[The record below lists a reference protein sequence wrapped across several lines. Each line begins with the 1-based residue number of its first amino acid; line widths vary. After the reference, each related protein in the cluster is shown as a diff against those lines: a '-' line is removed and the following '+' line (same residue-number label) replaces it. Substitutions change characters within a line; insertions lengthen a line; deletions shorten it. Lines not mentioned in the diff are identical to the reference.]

1 MARGKQK
8 ECMSLPRY
16 AHHMSGP
23 ELLEFLGGKD
33 KTVIL
38 RSLIFSE
45 LEQCKRSPL
54 NGWRTLRGFWYAL
67 VKPCLSRM
75 GGFETSDPET
85 WNDDLSDALAG
96 MVKLSTLKYVDL
108 GIVDRSRPRQLAQT
122 YTLPIMAPLEVL
134 TPAPAFILF
143 VEKAALYAEI
153 EGLADYFGVSSLCGG
168 GSPSLAACEDL
179 TRSIGASPAYSQG
192 TPLTLLTLT
201 DYDPAG
207 YKIAADVHKQFEFM
221 ARRHLGVTVRSLR
234 LGVEPRHLEPEDLKR
249 NAYTPSKKGLEAW
262 FNETDGV
269 NGQRLGL
276 ELDALPLE
284 RLRELFVNGLDAAGF
299 PFGRMIADLERTA
312 AKQLAWV
319 ELEAERQDL
328 ERKAEILAQGFAA
341 NWHNIAE
348 RTLTPQDLKRW
359 AVGGQNVLYPLE
371 HGIFGKLTLRT
382 RNTSRVLVS
391 GES

>member
-1 MARGKQK
+1 MY
-8 ECMSLPRY
+8 MPLPRY

-23 ELLEFLGGKD
+23 ELLKYLGGRD

-45 LEQCKRSPL
+45 LEQCNRVPFP
-54 NGWRTLRGFWYAL
+54 GRRTLRGFWYSL
-67 VKPCLSRM
+67 IKPCLSRM
-75 GGFETSDPET
+75 GGFETSDPEV
-85 WNDDLSDALAG
+85 WNDDLSDTLAD
-96 MVKLSTLKYVDL
+96 MVKLGNLNYADL

-143 VEKAALYAEI
+143 VEKDALYQEI

-179 TRSIGASPAYSQG
+179 TRSIGASPAYSRG

-207 YKIAADVHKQFEFM
+207 YKIAEDVHKQFEPM
-221 ARRHLGVTVRSLR
+221 ARRHLGATVRSMR
-234 LGVEPRHLEPEDLKR
+234 LGIEPHHLEPEDLKR
-249 NAYTPSKKGLEAW
+249 NTYTPSKKGLEVW
-262 FNETDGV
+262 FKKTGGI
-269 NGQRLGL
+269 NGERLGL

-284 RLRELFVNGLDAAGF
+284 RFRELFVDGLEAAGF
-299 PFGRMIADLERTA
+299 PFRCMISDLERTA
-312 AKQLAWV
+312 AQQLAWN
-319 ELEAERQDL
+319 ELKAERQDL
-328 ERKAEILAQGFAA
+328 ERKAERLAQGFQA
-341 NWHNIAE
+341 NWHSIAE
-348 RTLTPQDLKRW
+348 RTLTPHDLKRW
-359 AVGGQNVLYPLE
+359 AVRGQNMLYPLE
-371 HGIFGKLTLRT
+371 HAIFGKLTLRT
-382 RNTSRVLVS
+382 RNTSRVLIS